1 MGCRF
6 TIYSLFMDIQN
17 SFLDIHNSFLDIQM
31 LRRLELP
38 VLQWRVEIFY
48 TSGADQ
54 IFIAK
59 DDLVDP
65 RSVRYE
71 LIDYW

>member
-1 MGCRF
+1 MLF
-6 TIYSLFMDIQN
+6 LTSSLVKKG
-17 SFLDIHNSFLDIQM
+17 L
-31 LRRLELP
+31 LP
-38 VLQWRVEIFY
+38 VLQWLVEVFY

-54 IFIAK
+54 IFTAK